1 MIGRGKSHFLAIGA
15 LAGAAVASVVTFLF
29 VPARGTTFDE
39 NYRSRLD
46 WALDEGQRTADA
58 RELELRRQFEQAK
71 QPISR
76 ASGDSGSE
84 G

>member
-1 MIGRGKSHFLAIGA
+1 MGKSHVFAIGA
-15 LAGAAVASVVTFLF
+15 LTGAAVAAGVTFLF
-29 VPARGTTFDE
+29 APVRGTTFDE

-46 WALDEGQRTADA
+46 WALDEGQRAADI

-71 QPISR
+71 QPINR
-76 ASGDSGSE
+76 ASGDSGSA